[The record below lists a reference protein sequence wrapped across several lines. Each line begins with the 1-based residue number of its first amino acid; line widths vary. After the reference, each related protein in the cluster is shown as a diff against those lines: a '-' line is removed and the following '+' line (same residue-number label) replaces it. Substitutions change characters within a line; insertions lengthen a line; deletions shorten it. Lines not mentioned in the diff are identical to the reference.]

1 MSEIHGADPVAR
13 AIEDAFTLQAF
24 SSEYIANILEQR
36 QRLLPEPGALL
47 LTRRQDLLELEMAEP
62 DLTIYDRS
70 SAVPAEQA
78 CHDRQK

>member
-1 MSEIHGADPVAR
+1 MPLRKILALSEIHGADPVAR

-47 LTRRQDLLELEMAEP
+47 LTRRQDLLDLELAEP
-62 DLTIYDRS
+62 DLAIYDCS
-70 SAVPAEQA
+70 SADPS
-78 CHDRQK
+78 